1 VVRGE
6 LKWTWKTKTKAVV
19 LTCWKILQV
28 SALVVGLLCALL
40 QILELLKYH

>member
-1 VVRGE
+1 VVSGE
-6 LKWTWKTKTKAVV
+6 SKWSWKKITKTVI

-28 SALVVGLLCALL
+28 SALVVGLVCALL